1 MTITQLSVFVEN
13 TPGALARI
21 TSILADNNIDIRAMS
36 LAETQN
42 FGVLRLI
49 VDDPN
54 RAGEALEKN
63 NIVFHFTN
71 VVAAAISDEPG
82 GLSRVLSVLSDAGV
96 NITYMYAFIAVSGH
110 YATVVLRIS
119 SAQRKC
125 ATEVLGAAGIR
136 IFSQEDI
143 GRL

>member
-13 TPGALARI
+13 SPGALARI
-21 TSILADNNIDIRAMS
+21 TSVLAENNIDIRAMS

-49 VDDPN
+49 VNNPT

-71 VVAAAISDEPG
+71 VVAAAIPDEPG
-82 GLSRVLSVLSDAGV
+82 GLSRVLSVLSDAGI

-119 SAQRKC
+119 SAQRKH
-125 ATEVLGAAGIR
+125 AAEVLDAAGVR

-143 GRL
+143 CRL